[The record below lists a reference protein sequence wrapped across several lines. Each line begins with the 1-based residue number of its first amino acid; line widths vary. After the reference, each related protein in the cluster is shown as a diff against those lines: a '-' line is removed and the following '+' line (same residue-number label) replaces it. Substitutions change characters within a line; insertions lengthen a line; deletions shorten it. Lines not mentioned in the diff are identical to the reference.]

1 MHMIIFADKHS
12 KTTCLNAFAHMS
24 NTNTRSPP
32 QGSAALVSDPVVDEG
47 EDAGLAGG
55 GARGRHALG
64 LAHGVPGV

>member
-1 MHMIIFADKHS
+1 
-12 KTTCLNAFAHMS
+12 MS

>member
-1 MHMIIFADKHS
+1 MFEEEDNLFKRLFVS
-12 KTTCLNAFAHMS
+12 D
-24 NTNTRSPP
+24 TNTRSPP
-32 QGSAALVSDPVVDEG
+32 QGSAALVSDTVVDEG